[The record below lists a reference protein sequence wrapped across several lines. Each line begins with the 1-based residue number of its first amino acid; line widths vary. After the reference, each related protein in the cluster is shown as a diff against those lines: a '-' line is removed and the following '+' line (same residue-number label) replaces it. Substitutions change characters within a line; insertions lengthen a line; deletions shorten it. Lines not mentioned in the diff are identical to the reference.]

1 MTAGVKH
8 DDDVNLTTGQE
19 ASPELSAQD
28 TMTLRKINALTGAV
42 LRSCSSPLPAG
53 SSMYRL
59 QEGEHGGNSA
69 FFNRDG
75 SDTRYG
81 LSDGENGAMYAA
93 VQPRTAMKEVF
104 QKSKGMTESDLE
116 RYVMGN
122 LVTERDSRLLQT
134 SQLVMKTD
142 VTLHELT
149 TASRQVTQALAT
161 QAHAAGLN
169 GIEFA
174 SNVTTETCY
183 ALWHDDPG
191 GSCMV
196 RTQYQ
201 VRLSEFEHQGRDAA
215 DILTFD
221 LGIPVE
227 E

>member
-69 FFNRDG
+69 FFNRDS

-93 VQPRTAMKEVF
+93 IQPRTAMKEVF
-104 QKSKGMTESDLE
+104 QKRKGMTESDLE

-142 VTLHELT
+142 ITLHELT

-174 SNVTTETCY
+174 SNVTTEICY

-191 GSCMV
+191 GTGMV
-196 RTQYQ
+196 RS
-201 VRLSEFEHQGRDAA
+201 V
-215 DILTFD
+215 
-221 LGIPVE
+221 
-227 E
+227 

>member
-1 MTAGVKH
+1 MTGVKH
-8 DDDVNLTTGQE
+8 DDDVNLATGQE
-19 ASPELSAQD
+19 AGPEQSAQD
-28 TMTLRKINALTGAV
+28 TVTLGKINALTGTV

-69 FFNRDG
+69 FFNRNG

-81 LSDGENGAMYAA
+81 LSDGENGTMYAA

-122 LVTERDSRLLQT
+122 LVTEREIRLLQT
-134 SQLVMKTD
+134 SQLVTKTD

-191 GSCMV
+191 GSGMA
-196 RTQYQ
+196 RTQAQ

-215 DILTFD
+215 EILTFE